1 MKRLALL
8 IVFIVGAS
16 ACGSSDPGPPPPSAF
31 RARWF
36 IDNEFGDPIS
46 CSQVPADTVTF
57 TFVGRTTGDRP
68 DPYIYNC
75 DQGLGLTVT
84 SPQDLL
90 GDETYDLDVT
100 LWFDYDFASRQD
112 LGTVSFVVITS
123 STLVDIP
130 DILFQLV
137 P

>member
-8 IVFIVGAS
+8 IVFIVGA
-16 ACGSSDPGPPPPSAF
+16 CGSSSGPPPPSAF
-31 RARWF
+31 TARWF
-36 IDNEFGDPIS
+36 IDDEFGNAIA

-75 DQGLGLTVT
+75 DQGLGIEVT

-100 LWFDYDFASRQD
+100 LWFGFDGSNPMD
-112 LGTVSFVVITS
+112 LGTVSFVVFTG

-130 DILFQLV
+130 DILFAL
-137 P
+137 

>member
-8 IVFIVGAS
+8 TVVIAG
-16 ACGSSDPGPPPPSAF
+16 ACGSSSGPPPPPPSAF
-31 RARWF
+31 TARWF
-36 IDNEFGDPIS
+36 IDDEFGDAIS

-57 TFVGRTTGDRP
+57 TFVGRITGDRP

-100 LWFDYDFASRQD
+100 LWFDFDGSNPQD
-112 LGTVSFVVITS
+112 LGTVSFVVVTS
-123 STLVDIP
+123 STVVNIP
-130 DILFQLV
+130 DILFAL
-137 P
+137 